1 VDESVKHKT
10 DESKIRGLKGVWIM
24 KAVSTIVAVMTVAI
38 IVLGCALRPSKAVPT
53 GRTKEKE
60 FEKFVAAHVEKIEP
74 MEKAANLAS
83 WDAAISGKSED
94 YDRVSKLTLELRQ
107 VYSNPQEFAF
117 LKEAKESGQVK
128 DAKLARQLEVL
139 YNGYLE
145 NQIEP
150 ELLKSIVDLGT
161 EIERKFSTFR
171 GTIEGKKVTDNEIKE
186 ILKTETDS
194 RKREQAWLASKQVGA
209 AVAAD
214 LVKLVKLRNQAARKL
229 GFDNYHTLSLTTA
242 EQDVKELDKIFN
254 QLYELTNKPFAQLK
268 AELDQILAAKY
279 GVPVAELMPWHYHD
293 PFFQESPL
301 VYQLDL
307 DAYYKG
313 KDVKQLARTF
323 YTGIGLPVD
332 SILQRSDLYEREGKN
347 PHAFCTDID
356 RLGDVRVLCNLKNN
370 EAWMETIL
378 HELGHGVY
386 DKNHDPQTPFLLREP
401 AHIFTTEAIAMF
413 FGRLSRNPVWMQQM
427 LGLSDQQRTEIEK
440 VSAKYAQLK
449 QLIFARWDMVMYDF
463 EKQLYAN
470 PDQDLNSLWW
480 QMVEKY
486 QLIKKPP
493 ARNEPDWAAKIHF
506 TIAPCYYHNYML
518 GELLASQL
526 HHHIVGNVLNLKS
539 DQQLGY
545 VGQKKV
551 GEFLAKKVF
560 EPGAVYHWN
569 EMIERAT
576 GEPLTPEYF
585 VTQFVKTQN

>member
-1 VDESVKHKT
+1 
-10 DESKIRGLKGVWIM
+10 M

-53 GRTKEKE
+53 GQTKEKE
-60 FEKFVAAHVEKIEP
+60 KQLEKFITAHVEKIEP
-74 MEKAANLAS
+74 MEKAANLAY
-83 WDAAISGKSED
+83 WDAATSGKPED
-94 YDRVSKLTLELRQ
+94 YNRVGKLTLELRQ

-117 LKEAKESGQVK
+117 LKETKESGEVK
-128 DAKLARQLEVL
+128 DAKLARQLELL

-150 ELLKSIVDLGT
+150 ELLKSIVDLSI

-171 GTIEGKKVTDNEIKE
+171 GSIEGKKVTDNEIKE
-186 ILKTETDS
+186 ILKIETDS
-194 RKREQAWLASKQVGA
+194 NKREQAWLASKQVGA

-242 EQDVKELDKIFN
+242 EQDVKELDKIFDE
-254 QLYELTNKPFAQLK
+254 LYELTNKPFAWLK

-307 DAYYKG
+307 DAYYKD
-313 KDVKQLARTF
+313 KDVKQLATAF

-356 RLGDVRVLCNLKNN
+356 RQGDVRVLCNIKNN
-370 EAWMETIL
+370 EYWMETML
-378 HELGHGVY
+378 HELGHAVY
-386 DKNHDPQTPFLLREP
+386 DKNHDLQSPFLLREP

-440 VSAKYAQLK
+440 VSDKYAQLK
-449 QLIFARWDMVMYDF
+449 QIIFARWDMVMYDF

-486 QLIKKPP
+486 QFVKKPP

-526 HHHIVGNVLNLKS
+526 HHHITSSVLKLQS
-539 DQQLGY
+539 DKKVGY

-551 GEFLAKKVF
+551 GEFLTKKVF

-569 EMIERAT
+569 RMIEQAT
-576 GEPLTPEYF
+576 GEPLTPKYF